1 MALEAG
7 RIQTSHLVSDHQAMI
22 SDHVPGTEIL
32 IAHET
37 RGSYR
42 DELILIPK
50 PQNDPHDPLNW
61 STRWKYA
68 CLTNMLFLMFLGN
81 FSTLSISPLTP
92 VLMEQ
97 FDTTESKVAALTGAC
112 ILALGYANF
121 IIIPCVNIFGRR
133 STALAC
139 MLICIGANIWQA
151 MSTSYHSFLGARVLI
166 GIGAASSES
175 IMPVV
180 ISDLTFLHERG
191 TWMGAYF
198 WAYFFGGWVGPIVS
212 GSIAAHVS
220 WRWFFWL
227 STILNAVSFV
237 GMIFALPETKYSNIS
252 GMSAGRE
259 HEVAETLNEE
269 VTSTCMNQG
278 KERESKLEPPS
289 EIDIEPQLHSKDLNP
304 LLGRGYPSSRQRWQL
319 WSKPDTTTFKQ
330 LCRYVATPL
339 HLGLFPITLFA
350 SLGVMSGSACLLVLN
365 LTESEG
371 FSRSPY
377 NFSTASVGFTNF
389 ALMGG
394 GIVGL
399 AAAGP
404 LSDWV
409 SMVLTKR
416 NNGVREPEMR
426 LLTFIPFVAI
436 AVVGMTVA
444 AVGLERLW
452 PWEVIVIVGFGL
464 TGVIVMAIPTIAT
477 TYAIDSYKN
486 VAGEIMVLATV
497 AKNTFGVMF
506 PLSLFWTLSI

>member
-1 MALEAG
+1 MIPTIRLYVLLRSLKCMVEMETVG
-7 RIQTSHLVSDHQAMI
+7 PLLIWVSNAF
-22 SDHVPGTEIL
+22 
-32 IAHET
+32 
-37 RGSYR
+37 
-42 DELILIPK
+42 K
-50 PQNDPHDPLNW
+50 NW
-61 STRWKYA
+61 SAWWKYA
-68 CLTNMLFLMFLGN
+68 CLANMLFLMFLGN

-121 IIIPCVNIFGRR
+121 VIIPCVNIFGRR

-151 MSTSYHSFLGARVLI
+151 VSTSYHSLLGARVLI

-180 ISDLTFLHERG
+180 ISDMTFLHERG

-227 STILNAVSFV
+227 STILNVVSFV
-237 GMIFALPETKYSNIS
+237 GMFFALPETKYSNIS
-252 GMSAGRE
+252 GLSADARN
-259 HEVAETLNEE
+259 ETTES
-269 VTSTCMNQG
+269 VTPTSTS
-278 KERESKLEPPS
+278 KEKVHPEPKQAS
-289 EIDIEPQLHSKDLNP
+289 EIDMERQLNTEDLNP
-304 LLGRGYPSSRQRWQL
+304 FLGCGYPSTRQRWQL
-319 WSKPDTTTFKQ
+319 WSKPESMTLKQ
-330 LCRYVATPL
+330 LCRYVITPL
-339 HLGLFPITLFA
+339 HLALFPITLFA

-371 FSRSPY
+371 FSRAPY

-389 ALMGG
+389 ALMG
-394 GIVGL
+394 
-399 AAAGP
+399 
-404 LSDWV
+404 
-409 SMVLTKR
+409 
-416 NNGVREPEMR
+416 E
-426 LLTFIPFVAI
+426 
-436 AVVGMTVA
+436 VA

-477 TYAIDSYKN
+477 TYAIDSYKH

-506 PLSLFWTLSI
+506 QSSSFPTTQSNAALSVWNDLFYNPMGN

>member
-1 MALEAG
+1 MF
-7 RIQTSHLVSDHQAMI
+7 
-22 SDHVPGTEIL
+22 
-32 IAHET
+32 
-37 RGSYR
+37 
-42 DELILIPK
+42 ELIK
-50 PQNDPHDPLNW
+50 SNSSMH
-61 STRWKYA
+61 
-68 CLTNMLFLMFLGN
+68 
-81 FSTLSISPLTP
+81 
-92 VLMEQ
+92 
-97 FDTTESKVAALTGAC
+97 TGAC

-133 STALAC
+133 STALVC

-151 MSTSYHSFLGARVLI
+151 MSTSYHSLLGARVLI

-180 ISDLTFLHERG
+180 ISDMTFLHERG

-227 STILNAVSFV
+227 STILNVVSFV
-237 GMIFALPETKYSNIS
+237 GMFFALPETKYSKIS
-252 GMSAGRE
+252 GLPADARN
-259 HEVAETLNEE
+259 ET
-269 VTSTCMNQG
+269 VGSVTPTSTTQ
-278 KERESKLEPPS
+278 ERTNSEPKQAS
-289 EIDIEPQLHSKDLNP
+289 EIDMERQLDTADLNP
-304 LLGRGYPSSRQRWQL
+304 LLGRGYPSPRQRWQL
-319 WSKPDTTTFKQ
+319 WSKPESMTLKQ
-330 LCRYVATPL
+330 LCRYVITPL
-339 HLGLFPITLFA
+339 HLALFPITLFA

-371 FSRSPY
+371 FSRAPY

-394 GIVGL
+394 GVVGL

-497 AKNTFGVMF
+497 AKNTFGYGMTYFIVPWVTEHGFLYPIITVGMIAVGITLIGVIVF
-506 PLSLFWTLSI
+506 FFFGKTFRRWTRDSGIHQ